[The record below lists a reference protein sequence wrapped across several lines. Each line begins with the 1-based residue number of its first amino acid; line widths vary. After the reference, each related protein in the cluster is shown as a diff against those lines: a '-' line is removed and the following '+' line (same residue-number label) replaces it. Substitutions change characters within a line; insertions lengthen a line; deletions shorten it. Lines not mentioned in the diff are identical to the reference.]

1 MIRSKIVLE
10 KMIVYGGTHKNDS
23 NFGIKSDYSFD
34 GQQYEIC
41 VDVPFMNLVKDYE
54 RIFIKKLSAMN

>member
-1 MIRSKIVLE
+1 
-10 KMIVYGGTHKNDS
+10 MIVYGGTHKNDS